1 MHGQITLDHAR
12 AARFLNGGVRFFLA
26 AALTAAGIAG
36 GGAPFALGFTAACG
50 AGLDGMCALA
60 GSAVGALVF
69 LDFSSG
75 LAHIAVAILIYTAAA
90 AFRGLRLT
98 ERAAFMPAMAAA
110 MTLAVEGIYAAQS
123 LSPLEHLTP
132 CLLSTALAGASARC
146 YAPLLRGGEEEK
158 KPESLIFLAVTV
170 LLTFSDAAPA
180 GVSLGRTAVAGLV
193 LFTAWQR
200 GAAGGTVTG
209 VWAGLLADLC
219 GATAPICTAVYGFSG
234 LAAGLRPGNSRLFS
248 GALWLLA
255 ALTAL
260 SPELVPPRALIREF
274 IGGGCFDL

>member
-26 AALTAAGIAG
+26 AALTAAGISG

-69 LDFSSG
+69 LNFSSG

-132 CLLSTALAGASARC
+132 L
-146 YAPLLRGGEEEK
+146 
-158 KPESLIFLAVTV
+158 SLIH
-170 LLTFSDAAPA
+170 
-180 GVSLGRTAVAGLV
+180 
-193 LFTAWQR
+193 
-200 GAAGGTVTG
+200 
-209 VWAGLLADLC
+209 
-219 GATAPICTAVYGFSG
+219 I
-234 LAAGLRPGNSRLFS
+234 
-248 GALWLLA
+248 
-255 ALTAL
+255 
-260 SPELVPPRALIREF
+260 
-274 IGGGCFDL
+274 